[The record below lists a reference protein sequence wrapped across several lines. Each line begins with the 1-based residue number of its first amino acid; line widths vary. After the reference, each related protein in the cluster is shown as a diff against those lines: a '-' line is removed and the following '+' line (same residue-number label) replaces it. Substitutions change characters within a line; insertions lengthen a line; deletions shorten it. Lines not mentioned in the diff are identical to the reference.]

1 MKQLIKSR
9 KELILIIVGL
19 IATIFSYVYYFILE
33 NPKNSILIIIC
44 AIDLIIFFLN
54 AYVFALCFNKSKIMT
69 IIISV
74 AIMIGFVLFF
84 ELFVILASVG
94 SDKII
99 FTWDLFCKVFLVA
112 LFASPSLILLLPV
125 LWFVCEVLSYFKCYL
140 GECIG
145 I

>member
-1 MKQLIKSR
+1 MKQLIKSQ

-19 IATIFSYVYYFILE
+19 IATIFSYVYYFVLE

-99 FTWDLFCKVFLVA
+99 FTWDLFCKVFLVS

-125 LWFVCEVLSYFKCYL
+125 LWFVCEVLS
-140 GECIG
+140 
-145 I
+145 

>member
-84 ELFVILASVG
+84 ELFLILASVG

-125 LWFVCEVLSYFKCYL
+125 LWFVCEVLS
-140 GECIG
+140 
-145 I
+145 

>member
-19 IATIFSYVYYFILE
+19 LATIFSYVYYFVLE

-44 AIDLIIFFLN
+44 AIDSIIFFLN
-54 AYVFALCFNKSKIMT
+54 AYVVALCFNKSKIMT

-74 AIMIGFVLFF
+74 ALMIGFVLFF

-99 FTWDLFCKVFLVA
+99 FTWDLFCKVYLVA

-125 LWFVCEVLSYFKCYL
+125 LWFVCEVLS
-140 GECIG
+140 
-145 I
+145 

>member
-19 IATIFSYVYYFILE
+19 IATIFSYVYYFVLD
-33 NPKNSILIIIC
+33 NPKNSILVIIC

-112 LFASPSLILLLPV
+112 LFSSPSLILLLPV
-125 LWFVCEVLSYFKCYL
+125 LWFVCEVLS
-140 GECIG
+140 
-145 I
+145 

>member
-1 MKQLIKSR
+1 MKQLKKSR

-19 IATIFSYVYYFILE
+19 IATIFSYVYYFVLE

-74 AIMIGFVLFF
+74 AIMIGFVLLF
-84 ELFVILASVG
+84 ELFVIFASVG

-99 FTWDLFCKVFLVA
+99 FTWDLFYKVFLVA

-125 LWFVCEVLSYFKCYL
+125 LWFVCEVLS
-140 GECIG
+140 
-145 I
+145 

>member
-1 MKQLIKSR
+1 MKQLIKSL

-125 LWFVCEVLSYFKCYL
+125 LWFVCEVLS
-140 GECIG
+140 
-145 I
+145 

>member
-19 IATIFSYVYYFILE
+19 IATIFSYVYYFVLE

-44 AIDLIIFFLN
+44 AIDLIIFSLN

-99 FTWDLFCKVFLVA
+99 FTWDLFCKVLLVA
-112 LFASPSLILLLPV
+112 LFASPSLMLLLPV
-125 LWFVCEVLSYFKCYL
+125 LWFICEVLS
-140 GECIG
+140 
-145 I
+145 